1 MTRAAGRSLLG
12 ISTPLAITYDVA
24 LLDLDGV
31 VYVGPDPIPTAA
43 PALAK
48 ARAAGMR
55 LAFVTN
61 NASRDPA
68 AVAAHL
74 VALGVPAEAA
84 EVVTSS
90 QAAATVLAERLG
102 IGASVLVIV
111 LLLALAFA
119 PFLFPGTK
127 SLAAASRIC
136 CAASESS
143 WQT

>member
-12 ISTPLAITYDVA
+12 ISTPLATTYDVA

-31 VYVGPDPIPTAA
+31 VYVGPDPIPSAA

-74 VALGVPAEAA
+74 VALGVPADGRRGRHVVAGGCHSARRTARCRRVGARDRERGAA
-84 EVVTSS
+84 QRRRRRRTARCRVG
-90 QAAATVLAERLG
+90 R
-102 IGASVLVIV
+102 
-111 LLLALAFA
+111 
-119 PFLFPGTK
+119 
-127 SLAAASRIC
+127 
-136 CAASESS
+136 
-143 WQT
+143 